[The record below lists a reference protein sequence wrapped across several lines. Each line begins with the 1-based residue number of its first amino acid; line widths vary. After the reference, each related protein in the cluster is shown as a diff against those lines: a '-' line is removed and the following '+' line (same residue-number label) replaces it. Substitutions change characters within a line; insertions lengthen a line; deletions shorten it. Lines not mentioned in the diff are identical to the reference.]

1 MGGSGA
7 FRDEDA
13 PAGIDAGSASYIPRG
28 VAEFMETGK
37 SSAQVAVK
45 HWGMAGFRSILLGC
59 VMPAVMLTS
68 GCVHYNAG
76 YHSGADFKEANDLFR
91 RGSYEASL
99 DSYRRILAKYPAAAD
114 RALFEMGIVHSY
126 PGNERKDYRK
136 SLECFEKLVRD
147 YPASDYRRSSQT
159 MIFTIHNSALKD
171 ETIAAGQARI
181 EELRQQL
188 QGRDAEIAELLKHRE
203 ELQRRVFAYALLNG
217 PVDRI
222 VIEKSARKLM
232 LLARGEVIK
241 TYKIALGGNPVGPKE
256 MEGDNKTP
264 EGIYE
269 IDSRNKN
276 SYFHRSLHI
285 SYPNDQDK
293 KRARERGVSPGGDIM
308 IHGIRKDLSW
318 VGDAHA
324 GVDWTKGCIAVTD
337 DEIEEI
343 DKLAP
348 DGTVVEIRP

>member
-1 MGGSGA
+1 
-7 FRDEDA
+7 
-13 PAGIDAGSASYIPRG
+13 
-28 VAEFMETGK
+28 METGK
-37 SSAQVAVK
+37 SSAHVAEK
-45 HWGMAGFRSILLGC
+45 QWRMAVFRSILLAY
-59 VMPAVMLTS
+59 VMSAIMLTS
-68 GCVHYNAG
+68 GCAHYNAG
-76 YHSGADFKEANDLFR
+76 YPSGADFKEANDLFR
-91 RGSYEASL
+91 RGSYDASL
-99 DSYRRILAKYPAAAD
+99 DSYQRILGKYPAAAD
-114 RALFEMGIVHSY
+114 RVLFEMGIVHSY

-136 SLECFEKLVRD
+136 SLECFEKLVKD

-188 QGRDAEIAELLKHRE
+188 KAREADLAEMRGNVEG
-203 ELQRRVFAYALLNG
+203 LQRRVFAYALLNG

-241 TYKIALGGNPVGPKE
+241 TYRIALGGNPVGPKE
-256 MEGDNKTP
+256 MEGDNRTP

-269 IDSRNKN
+269 IDSRNKK

-285 SYPNDQDK
+285 SYPNEKDK
-293 KRARERGVSPGGDIM
+293 KRARELGVSPGGNIM
-308 IHGIRKDLSW
+308 IHGIRKGFSW

-348 DGTVVEIRP
+348 DGTIVEIRP